1 MTKQK
6 KPAYKSQ
13 SEIADICGVT
23 KQAIQKQCKTKFKD
37 ALNENKEINRWH
49 PAVIAYKEL
58 QDEKRKQ
65 SVDPLVKPTKTKE
78 SPQIKSIPING
89 SGEEISIDEI
99 SNLTLKQIIDK
110 WGGIS
115 GFRPYVDAMAKM
127 TEWKIKDQKYR
138 ADRKELIE
146 KVPTTQALFSILNMM
161 LSRIVNDH
169 PPLITDRLIAIARS
183 NKKSARIDI
192 IELQQQTLSEIIK
205 AAKKELVAE
214 IKRIDE

>member
-6 KPAYKSQ
+6 KAAYKSQ

-23 KQAIQKQCKTKFKD
+23 KQAIQKQCRTKFKD
-37 ALNENKEINRWH
+37 ALNEKGEINRWH

-78 SPQIKSIPING
+78 APQIKSIPING
-89 SGEEISIDEI
+89 SGEEISIEEI
-99 SNLTLKQIIDK
+99 SNLTLKQIVDK

-138 ADRKELIE
+138 AERRELIE
-146 KVPTTQALFSILNMM
+146 KEPTAQALFTIINMM
-161 LSRIVNDH
+161 LSRIVNDY
-169 PPLITDRLIAIARS
+169 PNIITDRLIAKARS
-183 NKKSARIDI
+183 SKKTARIDVV
-192 IELQQQTLSEIIK
+192 ELQQQTLSEIIK

-214 IKRIDE
+214 LKKIDE